1 MSAET
6 RKKIL
11 KAITVIVTI
20 YLFLLSIK
28 LLGHSFKLF
37 GKDFAMAMLQMT
49 ENPFAGLLIGIVAT
63 SIIQSSSTTTSIVVG
78 MVAGDALTLSTA
90 IPIIMGANIGTS
102 ITNTVVSFGHI
113 TNRIEFKRAFPAGIV
128 HDIFN
133 VSSVLILFP
142 LEMKYGII
150 QKSATFLEKGF
161 SGAGGLKMF
170 NPLKAILQPAISLID
185 TIFSYLPYSRIFMLI
200 TSVIGLF
207 IALTILVKTI
217 RSLVLDK
224 LEIIINRY
232 LFRNDL
238 MGFIFG
244 ILMTLIVQSS
254 SVTTSIII
262 PWAGAGIVSL
272 RQIFPYTLGAN
283 IGTTGTAIL
292 AALATQNHI
301 AVTVAFAH
309 LFFNI
314 LGIMIFYPLRFIP
327 LRLAEI
333 IGEKASAS
341 RKNLLVFVA
350 SYLSLYA
357 VPLVFI
363 FL

>member
-1 MSAET
+1 MSADT
-6 RKKIL
+6 QNKIL
-11 KAITVIVTI
+11 KAIIVIVTI

-49 ENPFAGLLIGIVAT
+49 DNPFAGLLIGIVAT

-78 MVAGDALTLSTA
+78 MVAGGALTLSTA
-90 IPIIMGANIGTS
+90 IPIIMGANIGTT
-102 ITNTVVSFGHI
+102 ITNTLVSFGHI
-113 TNRIEFKRAFPAGIV
+113 TKRIEFRRAFPAGIV

-133 VSSVLILFP
+133 VSTVLVLFP
-142 LEMKYGII
+142 LEMQFGLI
-150 QKSATFLEKGF
+150 QKSAIWLEKGF

-170 NPLKAILQPAISLID
+170 NPLKTILEPAISFID
-185 TIFSYLPYSRIFMLI
+185 ALFSYLPYSKILMLI

-207 IALTILVKTI
+207 FALTLLIKTI
-217 RSLVLDK
+217 RSLMLNK

-238 MGFIFG
+238 SGLFFG
-244 ILMTLIVQSS
+244 IILTFIVQSS
-254 SVTTSIII
+254 SVTTSLII
-262 PWAGAGIVSL
+262 PLAGAGIVSL

-283 IGTTGTAIL
+283 IGTTGTATL
-292 AALATQNHI
+292 AALATGNHI

-314 LGIMIFYPLRFIP
+314 YGILIFYPLRFIP
-327 LRLAEI
+327 LRLADI
-333 IGEKASAS
+333 IGQKASAS
-341 RKNLLVFVA
+341 KKNLLIFVG
-350 SYLSLYA
+350 SYLALYA
-357 VPLVFI
+357 VPLIFI
-363 FL
+363 FI